1 MKKKLKFSVELK
13 GKLKETLYA
22 SPLLASLLD
31 ELERIE
37 NIRDSLYDA
46 YSGKNLFEEYTN
58 KAGHKNLIINAAVK
72 EYKAYSQ
79 RFNDLIKT
87 IHLIIKDVIKPEG
100 GGEKEPEELDAFE
113 KLIGRDKNA
122 KKSN

>member
-1 MKKKLKFSVELK
+1 MEKMKFAVELK

-46 YSGKNLFEEYTN
+46 YANGNLFEEYTN
-58 KAGHKNLIINAAVK
+58 KAGHSNMIINAAIK
-72 EYKAYSQ
+72 EYKAYSA

-87 IHLIIKDVIKPEG
+87 IHLIIKDVIKPEV
-100 GGEKEPEELDAFE
+100 GEEKQPEELDAFE